1 MGFFGLGCSKKTE
14 EPKSVQRSMDSVA
27 VAKKRMLKSKSQR
40 DAEEAAWAAE
50 EAELAAAEA
59 AEIQENVTAT
69 EPSKISTYNPSH
81 SPNKPAVKSAMKKAS
96 KFSESA

>member
-1 MGFFGLGCSKKTE
+1 MGCSKKAE

-59 AEIQENVTAT
+59 ETPDNVTA
-69 EPSKISTYNPSH
+69 EPAKISTYNPTA

-96 KFSESA
+96 KFADGV

>member
-1 MGFFGLGCSKKTE
+1 MGFFGLGCSKKAE

-40 DAEEAAWAAE
+40 DAEDAAWEAE

-59 AEIQENVTAT
+59 EAPDNVIAE
-69 EPSKISTYNPSH
+69 PPKISTYNPTA
-81 SPNKPAVKSAMKKAS
+81 SPNKPAVKSAMKKNS
-96 KFSESA
+96 KFAGDA